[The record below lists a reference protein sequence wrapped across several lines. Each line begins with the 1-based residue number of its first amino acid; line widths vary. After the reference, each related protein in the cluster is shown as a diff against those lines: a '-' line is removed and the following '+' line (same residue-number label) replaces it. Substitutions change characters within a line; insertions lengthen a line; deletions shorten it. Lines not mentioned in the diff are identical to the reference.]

1 MSHVPGATVPDP
13 AVPMVALPVRFR
25 SRRQVTNVRDEDVPA
40 SGCVDIL
47 DVEGPGAV
55 RHVWLL
61 YGTGRRLEITVDGAS
76 VPQVD
81 VPFDPFFGIMNDLQP
96 YQVDCAAYTVLPNFH
111 TPGVP
116 GVPGYNLFLPIP
128 FSRSCRI
135 RLHMPA
141 TGERRVSTM
150 VDWQQYDAGTELTPF
165 RLGAEYHR
173 YLPAPPRNRAYRIA
187 DVNGSGFIAGV
198 VLGARQRNHTDMVYH
213 TGGMSILID
222 GEDDPHVIRGIN
234 MEDDFG
240 FSWGFHERQ
249 THWIGS
255 PYHRRRS
262 RTDQDGVIYRFFG
275 PDPIAF
281 RSSISLRCGSRD
293 DDIETMA
300 YYYRIAGSEEPAAPG
315 PVLTPDRWLV
325 TGFHDGGG
333 DWQRFSAPEEP
344 ETVPHDR
351 WRDHFADRPRFIRE
365 LPANRGWIDFRFSGI
380 DPALPG
386 SSFVNRSMYAAGSV
400 NSDRERP
407 AVLRI
412 SCDDWLIAWLNG
424 NRVATLRHEAG
435 FRTARIPVTL
445 NPGLNTVLVK
455 NNNLHH
461 SHAAWV
467 ANLVIEEG

>member
-1 MSHVPGATVPDP
+1 MNHFPTTTQDP
-13 AVPMVALPVRFR
+13 AVPMIALPARFR
-25 SRRQVTNVRDEDVPA
+25 SRREVTNVRDEDVPA
-40 SGCVDIL
+40 GGCVDIL

-61 YGTGRRLEITVDGAS
+61 YGTGRRLEITVDGAA

-96 YQVDCAAYTVLPNFH
+96 YPVDCAAYTVLPNFH

-128 FSRSCRI
+128 FGRSCRI
-135 RLHMPA
+135 RLHLPA
-141 TGERRVSTM
+141 AGERRVSTM
-150 VDWQQYDAGTELTPF
+150 VDWQQYDAGTELTPY
-165 RLGAEYHR
+165 RLGAQHHR

-187 DVNGSGFIAGV
+187 DVTGSGFVAGV
-198 VLGARQRNHTDMVYH
+198 VLGARQRNRTDMVYH

-222 GEDDPHVIRGIN
+222 GEDDPQVIRGIN

-249 THWIGS
+249 TRWIGS

-262 RTDQDGVIYRFFG
+262 HTDQDGVIYRFFG

-293 DDIETMA
+293 DDIETVA
-300 YYYRIAGSEEPAAPG
+300 YYYRIADSEEAAPT
-315 PVLTPDRWLV
+315 PVLTPEHWLV

-333 DWQRFSAPEEP
+333 DWQRFSAVEEP

-351 WRDHFADRPRFIRE
+351 WPDHFADRPRFIRE
-365 LPANRGWIDFRFSGI
+365 LSANRGWIDFRFSAI

-400 NSDRERP
+400 DSDRERP

-424 NRVATLRHEAG
+424 RRVAVLRHEDG
-435 FRTARIPVTL
+435 FRTTRIPVTL
-445 NPGLNTVLVK
+445 QKGRNTLLTK

-467 ANLVIEEG
+467 ANVVIEEG

>member
-1 MSHVPGATVPDP
+1 MSHFPTTTIQDP
-13 AVPMVALPVRFR
+13 AVPMIALPMRFR
-25 SRRQVTNVRDEDVPA
+25 SRRQVTNVRPEEIPEG
-40 SGCVDIL
+40 GCVDIL

-55 RHVWLL
+55 RHIWLL
-61 YGTGRRLEITVDGAS
+61 HGTGRRLEITVDGAPE
-76 VPQVD
+76 PQVN
-81 VPFDPFFGIMNDLQP
+81 VPFDPFFGVMHGLRP
-96 YQVDCAAYTVLPNFH
+96 YPVDCAAYTVLPNFH

-116 GVPGYNLFLPIP
+116 GTPGYNLFLPIP

-135 RLHMPA
+135 RLHLPPGLEQRA
-141 TGERRVSTM
+141 VSTM
-150 VDWQQYDAGTELTPF
+150 VDWQQYDAGAELTPF
-165 RLGAEYHR
+165 RLGVEHHR

-187 DVNGSGFIAGV
+187 DVTGSGFIAGV

-213 TGGMSILID
+213 TGGMSILLD

-240 FSWGFHERQ
+240 YSWGFHERQ
-249 THWIGS
+249 SRWIGS
-255 PYHRRRS
+255 PYHRRRA

-293 DDIETMA
+293 DDIETVA
-300 YYYRIAGSEEPAAPG
+300 YYYRVAGSEAGVAPV
-315 PVLTPDRWLV
+315 PTPDRWLV
-325 TGFHDGGG
+325 TGFYDGGG
-333 DWQRFSAPEEP
+333 DWQRFSSGEEP
-344 ETVPHDR
+344 ETVPHER

-365 LPANRGWIDFRFSGI
+365 LSANRGWIDFRFSGI

-400 NSDRERP
+400 DSPRERR

-424 NRVATLRHEAG
+424 KRVATLRHEEG
-435 FRTARIPVTL
+435 FQTARVPVTL
-445 NPGLNTVLVK
+445 NAGLNTVLIK

>member
-1 MSHVPGATVPDP
+1 MNHFPTTIQDP
-13 AVPMVALPVRFR
+13 AVPMIALPARFR
-25 SRRQVTNVRDEDVPA
+25 SRRQVTNIRDEDVPA
-40 SGCVDIL
+40 DGWVDIL

-61 YGTGRRLEITVDGAS
+61 YGTGRRLQISVDGAA

-96 YQVDCAAYTVLPNFH
+96 YPVDCAAYTVLPNFH

-135 RLHMPA
+135 RLHLPA

-150 VDWQQYDAGTELTPF
+150 VDWQQYAAGTELTPY
-165 RLGAEYHR
+165 RLGAQHHR

-187 DVNGSGFIAGV
+187 DVTGSGFIAGV

-222 GEDDPHVIRGIN
+222 GADDPHVIRGIN

-249 THWIGS
+249 TRWIGS
-255 PYHRRRS
+255 PYHRRRG

-300 YYYRIAGSEEPAAPG
+300 YFYRIAGSEEAAAPG

-325 TGFHDGGG
+325 TGFYDGGG
-333 DWQRFSAPEEP
+333 DWQRFSAAEEP
-344 ETVPHDR
+344 ETVPPDR
-351 WRDHFADRPRFIRE
+351 WQAHFADRPRFIRE

-400 NSDRERP
+400 QSRRERR

-412 SCDDWLIAWLNG
+412 TCDDWLIAWLNG
-424 NRVATLRHEAG
+424 KRVATLRHEEG
-435 FRTARIPVTL
+435 FQTARVPVTL
-445 NPGLNTVLVK
+445 HEGRNTLLIK

-467 ANLVIEEG
+467 ANVVIEEG

>member
-1 MSHVPGATVPDP
+1 MNQFPTTTVQDP
-13 AVPMVALPVRFR
+13 AVPMVALPARFR

-40 SGCVDIL
+40 GGWIDIL

-61 YGTGRRLEITVDGAS
+61 YGTGRRLEITVDGAEL
-76 VPQVD
+76 PQVD

-96 YQVDCAAYTVLPNFH
+96 YPVDCAAYTVLPNFQ

-135 RLHMPA
+135 RLHVPA

-150 VDWQQYDAGTELTPF
+150 VDWQQYDAGTELTPY
-165 RLGAEYHR
+165 RLGAEHHR

-187 DVNGSGFIAGV
+187 DVTGSGFIAGV
-198 VLGARQRNHTDMVYH
+198 VLGARQRNRTDMVYH

-222 GEDDPHVIRGIN
+222 GEDDPQVIRGIN

-249 THWIGS
+249 TRWIGS

-281 RSSISLRCGSRD
+281 GSSISLRCGSRD
-293 DDIETMA
+293 DDIETVA
-300 YYYRIAGSEEPAAPG
+300 YYYRIAGSEEGTAVA
-315 PVLTPDRWLV
+315 PVLTPERWLV
-325 TGFHDGGG
+325 TGFHDDGG
-333 DWQRFSAPEEP
+333 DWQRFNAAEEP
-344 ETVPHDR
+344 ETVPPDR
-351 WRDHFADRPRFIRE
+351 WPDHFADRPRFIRE
-365 LPANRGWIDFRFSGI
+365 LSANRGWIDFRFSGI

-400 NSDRERP
+400 DSDRERR

-424 NRVATLRHEAG
+424 KRVATLRHDDD

-445 NPGLNTVLVK
+445 QEGRNTLLIK

>member
-1 MSHVPGATVPDP
+1 MNHVPDATVPDP
-13 AVPMVALPVRFR
+13 AVPMIALPARFR
-25 SRRQVTNVRDEDVPA
+25 SRRQITNVRDEDVPA
-40 SGCVDIL
+40 GGCVDIL
-47 DVEGPGAV
+47 DAEGPGAV

-61 YGTGRRLEITVDGAS
+61 YGTGRRLEITVDDAA

-81 VPFDPFFGIMNDLQP
+81 VPFDPFFGIMNDLKP
-96 YQVDCAAYTVLPNFH
+96 YPVDCAAYTVLPNFH

-135 RLHMPA
+135 RLHLPA
-141 TGERRVSTM
+141 AGERRVSTM

-187 DVNGSGFIAGV
+187 DVTGAGFIAGV

-249 THWIGS
+249 TRWIGS

-365 LPANRGWIDFRFSGI
+365 VPANRGWIDFRFSGI

-400 NSDRERP
+400 DSDRERR
-407 AVLRI
+407 AVLRL
-412 SCDDWLIAWLNG
+412 SFDDWLIAWLNG
-424 NRVATLRHEAG
+424 TRVAMLRHEDG

-467 ANLVIEEG
+467 ANLVIEEE